1 VFIFKIPEWTL
12 SVIYYSKPVYF
23 RAKHASDYEVR
34 GSFALVF
41 DPDEMSCCAVLE
53 LVSVKEKPD
62 FNSEMKMF
70 AMHSSL
76 ASLYCIL
83 YCRSFCSLLS
93 LDDKLCDLTS
103 NLFSLKSLIRGNKR
117 HKLFVLE
124 REQNVVHK

>member
-1 VFIFKIPEWTL
+1 VFISKIPEWTSSL
-12 SVIYYSKPVYF
+12 IYYSKPEYF
-23 RAKHASDYEVR
+23 RAKHASDHEVR
-34 GSFALVF
+34 GSFALIF

-83 YCRSFCSLLS
+83 YCRSFCSLVS

-124 REQNVVHK
+124 REQNVVYK

>member
-1 VFIFKIPEWTL
+1 LI
-12 SVIYYSKPVYF
+12 
-23 RAKHASDYEVR
+23 
-34 GSFALVF
+34 F
-41 DPDEMSCCAVLE
+41 DPDGMSCCAVLE

-83 YCRSFCSLLS
+83 YCRSFCSLVS
-93 LDDKLCDLTS
+93 FDDKLCDLTS
-103 NLFSLKSLIRGNKR
+103 NLFSLKSLIKGNKG